1 MKLSEISSALA
12 QLVTE
17 GNLAL
22 TEKRARLIRLCAAF
36 FEKYGDGD
44 VSLLRAPARIN
55 ILGEHIDY
63 VSYLPTAS
71 LTFGSRERDA
81 LMLYRKSREPEIR
94 GASTSPAFAS
104 SSFLL
109 SDDSVEP
116 FGEDVLTDWLA
127 FLAQHGT
134 PSPGW

>member
-1 MKLSEISSALA
+1 MMLSEISSALA

-22 TEKRARLIRLCAAF
+22 TEKRARLIKLCDAF
-36 FEKYGDGD
+36 FEQYGDGD

-71 LTFGSRERDA
+71 LTWWTTVSSCFAEISEPMSA
-81 LMLYRKSREPEIR
+81 L
-94 GASTSPAFAS
+94 
-104 SSFLL
+104 
-109 SDDSVEP
+109 
-116 FGEDVLTDWLA
+116 
-127 FLAQHGT
+127 
-134 PSPGW
+134 